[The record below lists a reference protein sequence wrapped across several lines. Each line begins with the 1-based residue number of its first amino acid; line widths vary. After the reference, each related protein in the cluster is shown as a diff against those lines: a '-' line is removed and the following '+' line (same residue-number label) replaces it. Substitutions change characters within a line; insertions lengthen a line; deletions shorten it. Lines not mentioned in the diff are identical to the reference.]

1 MLKKLVVMASLLLI
15 AGVSMQAQ
23 EVKKPRLLIDFFMEG
38 DNVKEENSDKV
49 RHAVMDA
56 VNKSKRFEVVDIV
69 ATFAVAREAQ
79 RRSGE
84 EAMSDEKARTEIISN
99 GAYDYILK
107 GEVTA
112 CSIKE
117 ETKDGKKSYQCVLNY
132 SVTVTEVATT
142 TTVATK
148 AFDHSPSGL
157 GGTLGK
163 FLDNSSSADGAVSSA
178 VNMIESDITD
188 FLIEEFPLTG
198 EVIPMDYE
206 VKKDK
211 VTALYIALG
220 SDHGVKEGDFFAVS
234 VPKTRAGRTT
244 YSEVGRVKVT
254 EVVDGTMAFCKVTK
268 GDKQLLVEL
277 QALAEL
283 SEEEQQKNPL
293 KVKGIKAPSLLGL

>member
-1 MLKKLVVMASLLLI
+1 MLKKLVVMASLLLV

-23 EVKKPRLLIDFFMEG
+23 EVKKPRLLIDYFFEG

-56 VNKSKRFEVVDIV
+56 VNKSKRFEVVDRTAIS
-69 ATFAVAREAQ
+69 AVQANVVEGVNNNA
-79 RRSGE
+79 
-84 EAMSDEKARTEIISN
+84 D
-99 GAYDYILK
+99 YDYIMK

-112 CSIKE
+112 CSVKE
-117 ETKDGKKSYQCVLNY
+117 ETKDGKKSYQCVLTY

-157 GGTLGK
+157 GGTVGK
-163 FLDNSSSADGAVSSA
+163 FLDNSSTADGAISSA

-198 EVIPMDYE
+198 DVIPMDYE

-220 SDHGVKEGDFFAVS
+220 SDHGVKVGDFFAVS

-244 YSEVGRVKVT
+244 YSEVGRVKVS

-268 GDKQLLVEL
+268 GDKQILVEL

-293 KVKGIKAPSLLGL
+293 KVKSIKNPSLLGGFGL